1 MLKKRNKTI
10 LRNLKLKNKYILKL
24 ILRIFQKILKY
35 LQIKKW

>member
-10 LRNLKLKNKYILKL
+10 LINLKLKNKYILKL